1 MLNKIDVGFLGA
13 LAFVS
18 VVLLVVYLVGES
30 KHKNMVAVGMAWF
43 FSIMLVTLINIVN
56 FFKIF

>member
-1 MLNKIDVGFLGA
+1 MLNKIDVAFLGA

-18 VVLLVVYLVGES
+18 VVLLIVYLVGES
-30 KHKNMVAVGMAWF
+30 KHKNMEAVGMAWF
-43 FSIMLVTLINIVN
+43 FSIMLVTLINMVN

>member
-1 MLNKIDVGFLGA
+1 MLSKIDVGFLGA

-30 KHKNMVAVGMAWF
+30 KHKNMEAVGMAWF
-43 FSIMLVTLINIVN
+43 FSIMLVTLINMVN

>member
-30 KHKNMVAVGMAWF
+30 KHKNMEAVGMAWF
-43 FSIMLVTLINIVN
+43 FSIMLVTLINIIN

>member
-1 MLNKIDVGFLGA
+1 MLNKIYVAFLGA

-18 VVLLVVYLVGES
+18 VVLLAVYLVGES
-30 KHKNMVAVGMAWF
+30 RHKNMEAVGMAWF
-43 FSIMLVTLINIVN
+43 FSIMLVTLINIIN

>member
-1 MLNKIDVGFLGA
+1 MLDKFDVGFLGA

-18 VVLLVVYLVGES
+18 VVLLVVYTVGES
-30 KHKNMVAVGMAWF
+30 KHKNMEAVGVAWF
-43 FSIMLVTLINIVN
+43 YLIMLVTLINVVN

>member
-18 VVLLVVYLVGES
+18 VVLLIVYLVGES
-30 KHKNMVAVGMAWF
+30 KHKNMEAVGMAWF
-43 FSIMLVTLINIVN
+43 FSIMLVTLINMVN

>member
-30 KHKNMVAVGMAWF
+30 KHKNMEAVGMAWF